1 MSLCSKG
8 ATHTSIIASVAII
21 GGLALGGAAY
31 AASPD
36 GDESASGK
44 HEFASPETIASI
56 WGDDEAE
63 TDATDDATET
73 SPDGVEPGAQGDVD
87 PETYDDPHSSS
98 GEAEESDDDR
108 SDDDV
113 LLNDDTRLE

>member
-44 HEFASPETIASI
+44 HEFASPETVASI
-56 WGDDEAE
+56 WGDEAE
-63 TDATDDATET
+63 TEATDDATET
-73 SPDGVEPGAQGDVD
+73 SPDDVDPGAQGDAD
-87 PETYDDPHSSS
+87 AGTYDDPYGST
-98 GEAEESDDDR
+98 GEVEELDDDK

-113 LLNDDTRLE
+113 LLNDGTRLE

>member
-63 TDATDDATET
+63 TEAADDATET
-73 SPDGVEPGAQGDVD
+73 SPDDVDPGAQGDAD
-87 PETYDDPHSSS
+87 PGTYDDPYGST
-98 GEAEESDDDR
+98 GEVEELDDDK

-113 LLNDDTRLE
+113 LLNDGTRLE

>member
-56 WGDDEAE
+56 WGEDEAE
-63 TDATDDATET
+63 TEATDDATDM
-73 SPDGVEPGAQGDVD
+73 SPDGVEPDAQGDAD
-87 PETYDDPHSSS
+87 PDTYGEPHDSS
-98 GEAEESDDDR
+98 GDVEELDDDK

-113 LLNDDTRLE
+113 LLNDGTRLE

>member
-36 GDESASGK
+36 GDEGASGK

-73 SPDGVEPGAQGDVD
+73 LPDVGEPGAQGDVD

-98 GEAEESDDDR
+98 GEAEGLDDDR

>member
-63 TDATDDATET
+63 TEATDDASET
-73 SPDGVEPGAQGDVD
+73 SPDDVDPGAQGDAD
-87 PETYDDPHSSS
+87 PETYDDPYGRT
-98 GEAEESDDDR
+98 GETEELDDDK

-113 LLNDDTRLE
+113 LLNDGSQFE

>member
-8 ATHTSIIASVAII
+8 ATHTSIIASVAVV
-21 GGLALGGAAY
+21 GSLALGGAAF

-36 GDESASGK
+36 GDDSASGK
-44 HEFASPETIASI
+44 HEFASPATIASI

-63 TDATDDATET
+63 TEASDDATEM
-73 SPDGVEPGAQGDVD
+73 SPDDADPGAQGDAD
-87 PETYDDPHSSS
+87 PDTYEDTYGTTGD
-98 GEAEESDDDR
+98 AEELDDDK

-113 LLNDDTRLE
+113 LLNDGTRLE

>member
-8 ATHTSIIASVAII
+8 ATHTSIIASVAVI
-21 GGLALGGAAY
+21 GGLALGGAAF

-36 GDESASGK
+36 GDDSASGK

-63 TDATDDATET
+63 TEASDDATGT
-73 SPDGVEPGAQGDVD
+73 SPDETDPGAQGDANPDTYKD
-87 PETYDDPHSSS
+87 PYGTVN
-98 GEAEESDDDR
+98 EAEDTGDDT
-108 SDDDV
+108 SGDDV
-113 LLNDDTRLE
+113 LREEGTRLE